1 MQCADRDLI
10 RRLSDERQHPETGR
24 VFQREKWDPDVKKE
38 LLMKSRNRENE
49 EEEEQETEDLEEE
62 VIQPAVGFQKCLTS
76 KTVININFIILTTVI
91 VVIPFHTL
99 QLINIKYKIN
109 IQMLII

>member
-76 KTVININFIILTTVI
+76 KLLEIFTLPTTVI

-99 QLINIKYKIN
+99 QLIHIKYKNKIN
-109 IQMLII
+109 ITEI

>member
-1 MQCADRDLI
+1 M
-10 RRLSDERQHPETGR
+10 SVNHPETGR

-76 KTVININFIILTTVI
+76 KTVRNINFTNHSYCCDS
-91 VVIPFHTL
+91 IPHSA
-99 QLINIKYKIN
+99 IN
-109 IQMLII
+109 

>member
-62 VIQPAVGFQKCLTS
+62 VIHASRFL
-76 KTVININFIILTTVI
+76 N
-91 VVIPFHTL
+91 
-99 QLINIKYKIN
+99 QLDLLRKYFFW
-109 IQMLII
+109 